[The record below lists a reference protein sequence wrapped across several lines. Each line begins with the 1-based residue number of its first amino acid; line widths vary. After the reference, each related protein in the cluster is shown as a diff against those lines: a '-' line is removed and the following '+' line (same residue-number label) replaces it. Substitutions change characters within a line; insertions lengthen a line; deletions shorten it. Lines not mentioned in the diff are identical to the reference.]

1 MARGKM
7 VRAGIAASVAA
18 LALALAACS
27 PQPSSSPSGPQGSE
41 GEPSGGQAAVVDWSP
56 EADCMSCHTAE
67 AESMG
72 DATTLYSLHSQHAT
86 MNACIDC
93 HGEDLDAL
101 AKAHENYASEKAR
114 IPTKLKKTDVTDAVC
129 TTSGCHVVSELVELT
144 ADVKLVDSNGT
155 EVNPHSMVGDPKHG
169 VGGTTNSDLTC
180 VSCHE
185 MHAEG
190 SVEGAFVLETA
201 NNRCTGCH
209 HHNVYECYTCHE

>member
-27 PQPSSSPSGPQGSE
+27 PQPSSPSGPQGSE
-41 GEPSGGQAAVVDWSP
+41 GEPSGGAAVAVDWSP

-93 HGEDLDAL
+93 HGEDQAAL
-101 AKAHENYASEKAR
+101 AKAHENYMGEKAR
-114 IPTKLKKTDVTDAVC
+114 MSYLEVRLSALLPISL
-129 TTSGCHVVSELVELT
+129 SG
-144 ADVKLVDSNGT
+144 
-155 EVNPHSMVGDPKHG
+155 M
-169 VGGTTNSDLTC
+169 
-180 VSCHE
+180 
-185 MHAEG
+185 
-190 SVEGAFVLETA
+190 FVLMLLSVINCLYTVET
-201 NNRCTGCH
+201 NPLSVTSHLQIFSPNL
-209 HHNVYECYTCHE
+209 